1 MKANMALPVITLLLC
16 LIIGN
21 SSVSLAGDSGE
32 ERTIPVIEW
41 GCWSCNKRVFT
52 FTPDSLDG
60 KIIQHKAPNYQ
71 QSKWIILKTRSPIK
85 KCEKMFDGAHIFD
98 KKREFMTSGYTIMT
112 QADSFVVIKG
122 GSAIKAQI
130 NKVQCVGCQKGAYAF
145 AGDDLDQ
152 WGVLSM
158 SEVPAVF
165 AMKSGS
171 KIGTCGKIR
180 LPYGGSFLGPH
191 LFDLKGTV
199 SMSSD
204 TVSQNFGS
212 FLCSD

>member
-1 MKANMALPVITLLLC
+1 MKANMALPAITLLLC

-60 KIIQHKAPNYQ
+60 KIIQHKDPNYQ

-98 KKREFMTSGYTIMT
+98 KKREFMTSGYTT
-112 QADSFVVIKG
+112 GRQFCGHKRRFGHQGTDQQ
-122 GSAIKAQI
+122 GSM
-130 NKVQCVGCQKGAYAF
+130 C
-145 AGDDLDQ
+145 
-152 WGVLSM
+152 GV
-158 SEVPAVF
+158 P
-165 AMKSGS
+165 KR
-171 KIGTCGKIR
+171 C
-180 LPYGGSFLGPH
+180 
-191 LFDLKGTV
+191 
-199 SMSSD
+199 
-204 TVSQNFGS
+204 
-212 FLCSD
+212 LCLCR

>member
-60 KIIQHKAPNYQ
+60 KIIQHKDPNYQ

-122 GSAIKAQI
+122 GWLSRHRSTRFNVWGA
-130 NKVQCVGCQKGAYAF
+130 NKVPMPLQVTI
-145 AGDDLDQ
+145 
-152 WGVLSM
+152 W
-158 SEVPAVF
+158 
-165 AMKSGS
+165 
-171 KIGTCGKIR
+171 TN
-180 LPYGGSFLGPH
+180 GGGYP
-191 LFDLKGTV
+191 
-199 SMSSD
+199 
-204 TVSQNFGS
+204 
-212 FLCSD
+212 